1 MNTIRR
7 GSNEP
12 DVILLQSYLELE
24 PDGVFGSKTEA
35 ALKMFQKEYGLDSD
49 GICGAKSWKVLQAE
63 YDTPN
68 MISGDDYKE
77 AADSLGIDVSLVKA
91 VTEVEAAGRGFE
103 NNRRPRILFEGHIFW
118 SRLKKQNVDP
128 EIFEKDH
135 SGILYPKWDRSKYL
149 GGEKEW
155 TRLEEA
161 WSINKK
167 AALESASYG
176 LFQIMGFNYEACGC
190 KNVFEFVSDM
200 FFSEGCQLKLF
211 CKFCKSLGLEKYL
224 RDHDWAGFARRY
236 NGPEYAKNE
245 YDKKLEAAFKKY
257 SKM

>member
-1 MNTIRR
+1 MNILKE

-12 DVILLQSYLELE
+12 DVILLQSYLELV
-24 PDGVFGSKTEA
+24 PDGSFGAKTNA
-35 ALKMFQKEYGLDSD
+35 AVKMFQSHYKLEAD
-49 GICGAKSWKVLQAE
+49 GICGSKTWKVLHSE
-63 YDTPN
+63 FDIPGITE
-68 MISGDDYKE
+68 DEYKE
-77 AADSLGIDVSLVKA
+77 AAKELNIDVALIKA
-91 VTEVEAAGRGFE
+91 VVEVEASGRGFE

-118 SRLKKQNVDP
+118 SRLKKLGIDP
-128 EIFEKDH
+128 EKYLEGH
-135 SGILYPKWDRSKYL
+135 SGVLYPKWDKNKYF

-155 TRLEEA
+155 SRLEEA

-167 AALESASYG
+167 ASLESASFG

-190 KNVFEFVSDM
+190 KDVFEFVSKM
-200 FFSEGCQLKLF
+200 FLSEGDQLMLF
-211 CKFCKSLGLEKYL
+211 CKFCKSLSLEKYL

-245 YDKKLEAAFKKY
+245 YDKKLKEAFKKY